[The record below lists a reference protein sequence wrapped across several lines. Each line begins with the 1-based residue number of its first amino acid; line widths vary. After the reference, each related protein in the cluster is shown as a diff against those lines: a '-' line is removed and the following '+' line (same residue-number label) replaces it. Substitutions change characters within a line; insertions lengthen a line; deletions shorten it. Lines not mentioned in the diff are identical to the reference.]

1 MKKSEIKKLE
11 KFNNWMKDTIKNLYY
26 SDNQKMCNAYEIIL
40 KKTL

>member
-11 KFNNWMKDTIKNLYY
+11 KFNNWMQKIKNYYY
-26 SDNQKMCNAYEIIL
+26 SYNEKMCNAYQIIL